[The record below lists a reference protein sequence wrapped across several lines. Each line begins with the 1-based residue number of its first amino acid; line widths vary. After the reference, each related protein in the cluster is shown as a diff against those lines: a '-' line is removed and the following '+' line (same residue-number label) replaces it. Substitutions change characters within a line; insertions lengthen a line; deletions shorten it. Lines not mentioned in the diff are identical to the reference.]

1 MTRRGS
7 LGPVALCALAALG
20 PAAAAEPD
28 KSVTVDGLRLGDTLT
43 GPAVSPGDLKGRVV
57 FVEFWGV
64 N

>member
-1 MTRRGS
+1 
-7 LGPVALCALAALG
+7 VALCALAALG